1 MGKIN
6 IASYVCDFGNVI
18 ITKVAKKSFRLTN
31 VGKRKLSF
39 NFEKKI
45 LNQAGITIEPDKV

>member
-1 MGKIN
+1 
-6 IASYVCDFGNVI
+6 VI